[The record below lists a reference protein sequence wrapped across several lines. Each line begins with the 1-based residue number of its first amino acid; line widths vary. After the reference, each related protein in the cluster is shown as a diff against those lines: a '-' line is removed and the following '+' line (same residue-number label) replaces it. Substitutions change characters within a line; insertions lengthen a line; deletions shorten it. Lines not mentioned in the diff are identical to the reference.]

1 MEEKNGYKE
10 LRKETAKQGEEI
22 SQLKADNAWI
32 KSEIHT
38 LREDI
43 KEIKEKLLGRP
54 SWIIMG
60 VITSLSSIAF
70 ALATYILFK

>member
-60 VITSLSSIAF
+60 VITSLSSITF